1 MTLPKQ
7 IKIGGLTVTVKEVDG
22 LITDYDRFGEYSPRE
37 LQIRIESQLAR
48 DRKELTLL
56 HEIIEA
62 ITTQNEIEIEH
73 SDLTTLANGLY
84 QVLSD
89 NSLTW
94 GNSK

>member
-7 IKIGGLTVTVKEVDG
+7 IKIGGLIIAVKEVDG
-22 LITDYDRFGEYSPRE
+22 LLSDYERFGEYSPRE
-37 LQIRIESQLAR
+37 LQIRVENDVAQ

-56 HEIIEA
+56 HEIIEVLIA
-62 ITTQNEIEIEH
+62 QNEIEIEH

>member
-7 IKIGGLTVTVKEVDG
+7 IKIGGLIIAVKEVDG
-22 LITDYDRFGEYSPRE
+22 LLSDYERFGEYSPRE
-37 LQIRIESQLAR
+37 LQIRVENDVAQ

-56 HEIIEA
+56 HEIIEVLIA
-62 ITTQNEIEIEH
+62 QNEIEIEH

-94 GNSK
+94 GNNK